1 MTAATESG
9 TPRVVLLHG
18 FMGTPDDLAPFAR
31 SLGVRARFVFPDGLV
46 DLAPLGLRGRAWW
59 PVDTDDRADSVAAGP
74 RDLSHFVPE
83 GLDAARA
90 HLDELL
96 DDLEREGPPG
106 PLVLGGF
113 SQGAM
118 LSCELALRTQRPLAG
133 VALFSGAR
141 ITASAWRQR
150 YGSRRGLRVFVSH
163 GRSDGDLS
171 FAAAE
176 SFQRELAEAGWDVT
190 WCPFDGGHEIP
201 LVAWRAFK
209 RWLTPAPRS
218 SLPPGS

>member
-1 MTAATESG
+1 MSAPTGTG

-31 SLGVRARFVFPDGLV
+31 SLGVQARFVFPGGRV
-46 DLAPLGLRGRAWW
+46 DLAPFGLSGRAWW
-59 PVDTDDRADSVAAGP
+59 PVDTDTRADSIAAGP

-90 HLDELL
+90 HVDGLL

-106 PLVLGGF
+106 PLVIGGF

-118 LSCELALRTQRPLAG
+118 LSCDVALRSPRPLAG
-133 VALFSGAR
+133 LALFSGAR
-141 ITASAWRQR
+141 IAAGAWRSL
-150 YGSRRGLRVFVSH
+150 YASRRGLRVFVSH
-163 GRSDGDLS
+163 GRSDADLS
-171 FAAAE
+171 FSAAE
-176 SFQRELAEAGWDVT
+176 SFQRELADAGWEVT

-209 RWLTPAPRS
+209 RWLTRAP
-218 SLPPGS
+218 

>member
-18 FMGTPDDLAPFAR
+18 FMGIPDDLAPFAR
-31 SLGVRARFVFPDGLV
+31 SLGVRARFTFPEGLV

-59 PVDTDDRADSVAAGP
+59 PVDAESRADSVATGP
-74 RDLSHFVPE
+74 RDLSQFVPA
-83 GLDAARA
+83 GLDAART
-90 HLDELL
+90 HLDRLL
-96 DDLEREGPPG
+96 DELEREGTPA

-118 LSCELALRTQRPLAG
+118 LSCDLALRSQRPLAG
-133 VALFSGAR
+133 LALFSGAR
-141 ITASAWRQR
+141 IAADAWRSL
-150 YGSRRGLRVFVSH
+150 YGSRHGLRAFVSH
-163 GRSDGDLS
+163 GRSDADLS

-176 SFQRELAEAGWDVT
+176 SFHTELAAAGWDVT

-209 RWLTPAPRS
+209 RWLILAA
-218 SLPPGS
+218 